1 MPLAPTPFPSGPVTS
16 ALLNTALYTYVPGN
30 QFTPTGVLF
39 ACTRPLLVEGLIGSA
54 LTQPSTAAGTFK
66 SITGSGNWK
75 NYFDSTAL
83 YGGGADT
90 LYDTAAGTFNPGVSG
105 SDGSSTDPPG
115 GIYLAWG
122 VAAFAAAAH
131 AGGSGAGL
139 SQNGTTVSGGIQA
152 SSTTRVNAAYAL
164 DLFQAAN
171 GQLTSLMGYCS
182 DTSGSSFSI
191 ASSLHDYSGELT
203 RLYAMWAGVVA
214 GNAPASASV
223 PVPTVWAAGGT
234 VTSALLNGNGI
245 AAPLNILASP
255 PALRTGTALTTSI
268 TGGSVVTVPLGTPQ
282 IDVNGAFSSST
293 HTWTVP
299 VSGVYLVHGLAYYG
313 TATTTNVQAGIQV
326 NGSLTLWGPAYQ
338 AAGSGSTAPEV
349 TRLLDLQAGDT
360 VKLVTQ
366 SNTTGNVLGSAF
378 QSRLVSLWMSALAP
392 SSGAWSWTPPDTG
405 FRWQAG
411 TPGSTLTTQFPLHLT
426 NDLSFLVQRP
436 YLLAYQGTAQTGL
449 SQNAFHTITMDTV
462 AGRVHGSAGDSYGG
476 WRTTSGGLYAAP
488 AAGWY
493 LVLAG
498 YSQSVPGTVPA
509 SCIAGILQTP
519 AGINTP
525 DQYQRISTSS
535 GAFLPGAE
543 AIGAYYLRQGDTVQP
558 QYQQQDGGT
567 FSTAVTAG
575 HESSFGCVWLSE

>member
-1 MPLAPTPFPSGPVTS
+1 MPLPPAPFSAGPVTAS
-16 ALLNTALYTYVPGN
+16 ALNTALYTYVPGN
-30 QFTPTGVLF
+30 QFTPTGILF
-39 ACTRPLLVEGLIGSA
+39 ACTRPLLVEGLIASA
-54 LTQPSTAAGTFK
+54 LTQPSSTAGTFK

-90 LYDTAAGTFNPGVSG
+90 LYDTAAGTFNPGVPGSG
-105 SDGSSTDPPG
+105 GTSTDPAG
-115 GIYLAWG
+115 GLYLAWG
-122 VAAFAAAAH
+122 FAGFAATVH

-139 SQNGTTVSGGIQA
+139 SANGTTISGGIQA

-164 DLFQAAN
+164 DLLRASN
-171 GQLTSLMGYCS
+171 GQLTNLMGYCS
-182 DTSGSSFSI
+182 DTSGSAFTYTSN
-191 ASSLHDYSGELT
+191 LQDYSGELT
-203 RLYAMWAGVVA
+203 RFYSMWAGVTPGNVA
-214 GNAPASASV
+214 ASGTV
-223 PVPTVWAAGGT
+223 PVPAAWATLGT

-245 AAPLNILASP
+245 GAPLTILAGP
-255 PALRTGTALTTSI
+255 PALRAGTALTTAI

-282 IDVNGAFSSST
+282 VDTNTAFSAST

-299 VSGVYLVHGLAYYG
+299 ADGVYLVHGLAYYG

-338 AAGSGSTAPEV
+338 AAASGSTAPEV
-349 TRLLDLQAGDT
+349 TRLLDLHSGDT

-366 SNTTGNVLGSAF
+366 SNTAGNVLGSAF

-392 SSGAWSWTPPDTG
+392 SNGAWSWTPPDTG

-411 TPGSTLTTQFPLHLT
+411 TPGSTLTTQFQQHLT
-426 NDLSFLVQRP
+426 NDLSFLIQRP

-462 AGRVHGSAGDSYGG
+462 AGRVHATAGDPYSG
-476 WRTTSGGLYAAP
+476 WHTTSGGYYAAP
-488 AAGWY
+488 ADGWY
-493 LVLAG
+493 LVVAG
-498 YSQSVPGTVPA
+498 YAQSVPGTAPA
-509 SCIAGILQTP
+509 SCIAAVLQTP
-519 AGINTP
+519 AGLSSP

-535 GAFLPGAE
+535 GTFLPGAE
-543 AIGAYYLRQGDTVQP
+543 AISAYYLRAGDTVQP

-575 HESSFGCVWLSE
+575 HESSFGCVWIGE